1 MIETIPIQTI
11 WTALRWIPGFLLRQR
26 FTRDKMARLVYF
38 DLRPR
43 NDSATID
50 LGPTPAYQIW
60 LQVINLSPF
69 EIELDRASFQFLCGG
84 SPLSAS
90 ILERK
95 LIAPGEITSILVR
108 DVMPDGYASQIAT
121 NIARNPDLGTG
132 YFALTGNI
140 EFNCKV
146 TPFSKKVGHLDGIRP
161 RVINERFRSITLG
174 DNAAEYVA
182 TRS

>member
-1 MIETIPIQTI
+1 
-11 WTALRWIPGFLLRQR
+11 
-26 FTRDKMARLVYF
+26 MARLVYC

-43 NDSATID
+43 DDSTTID
-50 LGPTPAYQIW
+50 LGPSSAYQIW

-84 SPLSAS
+84 SPLGAS

-95 LIAPGEITSILVR
+95 TIAPGEITSILVR
-108 DVMPDGYASQIAT
+108 DVMPDGYASQIAK
-121 NIARNPDLGTG
+121 NIARNSDLGSG

-146 TPFSKKVGHLDGIRP
+146 TPFSKKIGHLDGIRP
-161 RVINERFRSITLG
+161 RVTNEQFRSIALG
-174 DNAAEYVA
+174 DSAAGCVA